1 MNYQYIKICFFLFI
15 ISFTSYS
22 QFNNLASIDFT
33 YIPQKNSNIEYSR
46 LKISANY
53 PIKLKKEGAY
63 IFTGLSFSDISLSFE
78 KEPFTFNQ
86 RKLNDFKL
94 IDLSIS
100 YTQKIKNDWRIA
112 FRFKPGVSTNS
123 NTASALSR
131 NDVVLS
137 FDAIFIKTRQIND
150 IKKDRLIWGVTYAQ
164 NRGFS
169 YPLPFISYYKK
180 LDNKWSYNVGIP
192 KTNIQ
197 YHYSKKHR
205 FKLYGELDGFTSNLQ
220 ENIILEGEQ
229 TVNRI
234 NLSLIVG
241 GFQYEYHIINHL
253 EFFARTAYNFSI
265 KTTLRNNNDT
275 IFTIDDSSRLYLRTG
290 LRFKI

>member
-1 MNYQYIKICFFLFI
+1 LNYQYIKICFFLFI

-100 YTQKIKNDWRIA
+100 YTQKN
-112 FRFKPGVSTNS
+112 G
-123 NTASALSR
+123 
-131 NDVVLS
+131 
-137 FDAIFIKTRQIND
+137 
-150 IKKDRLIWGVTYAQ
+150 LIM
-164 NRGFS
+164 
-169 YPLPFISYYKK
+169 
-180 LDNKWSYNVGIP
+180 
-192 KTNIQ
+192 
-197 YHYSKKHR
+197 
-205 FKLYGELDGFTSNLQ
+205 
-220 ENIILEGEQ
+220 
-229 TVNRI
+229 
-234 NLSLIVG
+234 
-241 GFQYEYHIINHL
+241 
-253 EFFARTAYNFSI
+253 
-265 KTTLRNNNDT
+265 
-275 IFTIDDSSRLYLRTG
+275 
-290 LRFKI
+290 